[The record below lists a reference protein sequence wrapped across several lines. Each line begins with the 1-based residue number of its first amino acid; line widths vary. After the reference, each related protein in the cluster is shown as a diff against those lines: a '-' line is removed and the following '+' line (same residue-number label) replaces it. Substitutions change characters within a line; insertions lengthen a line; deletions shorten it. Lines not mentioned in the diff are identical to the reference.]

1 MAEASRVQEIL
12 DRALADI
19 AGARSTSE
27 LEQIRVTVLGR
38 SGQLTTLLRSLGSV
52 PAAERPRV
60 GQEANQAKLRIE
72 ERLGA
77 RVDELKREEHARALA
92 AERVDLTLPG
102 RYTPPGAVHPITRV
116 QDEIIEIFEGLGFSV
131 AEGPEVETDYYNFA
145 ALNFP
150 DDHPAR
156 DMQDTFHLS
165 PDTLLRTHTSP
176 VQIRTMRAQRPPV
189 RAIFPGRVY
198 RRDADITHSPMFHQV
213 EGLAVDRHI
222 TMADL
227 KTTLELF
234 AREMFGPRSRLRFR
248 ASFFPFTE
256 PSAEADV
263 LCFLCGGEGCRVC
276 GDGWLEILGSGM
288 VHPNVLRN
296 VGYDPE
302 EVTGWAFGMGVE
314 RVAMLK
320 YRLDDIR
327 LLFENDLRFLQQFA
341 PPYSSPVSTS
351 PLGTVPLTLP
361 SPQRGEGP
369 PSSPSSSGKERGQGS
384 TSSVSPSGGGGR
396 AEGDGGQARR

>member
-1 MAEASRVQEIL
+1 MSGNSRVQAIL
-12 DRALADI
+12 DRVRAQI
-19 AGARSTSE
+19 AGARSTTD
-27 LEQIRVTVLGR
+27 LEQIRIRVLGR
-38 SGQLTTLLRSLGSV
+38 SGELTGLLRSLGAV

-60 GQEANQAKLRIE
+60 GQQANQAKGEIE
-72 ERLGA
+72 ALITDKLAALKRAERDRALEAERL
-77 RVDELKREEHARALA
+77 
-92 AERVDLTLPG
+92 DLTLPG
-102 RYTPPGAVHPITRV
+102 RRIPPGAVHPVTRV

-131 AEGPEVETDYYNFA
+131 AEGPEIETDYYNFS

-176 VQIRTMRAQRPPV
+176 VQIRTMKARRPPV
-189 RAIFPGRVY
+189 RFIFPGKVY

-213 EGLAVDRHI
+213 EGLAVDRHV

-227 KTTLELF
+227 KATLELF
-234 AREMFGPRSRLRFR
+234 AQQMFGPRSRLRFR
-248 ASFFPFTE
+248 PSFFPFTE

-263 LCFLCGGEGCRVC
+263 VCFLCGGVGCRVC
-276 GDGWLEILGSGM
+276 KDGWLEILGSGM

-302 EVTGWAFGMGVE
+302 EVTGWAFGMGVD

-320 YRLDDIR
+320 YGIDDIR
-327 LLFENDLRFLQQFA
+327 LLFENDLRFLGQFA
-341 PPYSSPVSTS
+341 P
-351 PLGTVPLTLP
+351 GW
-361 SPQRGEGP
+361 
-369 PSSPSSSGKERGQGS
+369 SGAPAG
-384 TSSVSPSGGGGR
+384 
-396 AEGDGGQARR
+396 GDGR

>member
-1 MAEASRVQEIL
+1 VSSADARVHAIL
-12 DRALADI
+12 DRALAEV
-19 AGARSTSE
+19 AAARSTSE
-27 LEQIRVTVLGR
+27 LDQVRVRVLGR
-38 SGQLTTLLRSLGSV
+38 SGELTALLRSLGSI

-60 GQEANQAKLRIE
+60 GQEANDAKAQIESRIA
-72 ERLGA
+72 ERLQA
-77 RVDELKREEHARALA
+77 LKTRERQEALA
-92 AERVDLTLPG
+92 AERLDLTLPG
-102 RYTPPGAVHPITRV
+102 RCTPPGAVHPISRV

-131 AEGPEVETDYYNFA
+131 AQGPEIETDYYNFA

-156 DMQDTFHLS
+156 DMQDTFHIS

-176 VQIRTMRAQRPPV
+176 VQIRTMKAQAPPV
-189 RAIFPGRVY
+189 RAIFPGKVY

-213 EGLAVDRHI
+213 EGLAVDRHV

-227 KTTLELF
+227 KATLELF
-234 AREMFGPRSRLRFR
+234 ARQMFGPRSRLRFR
-248 ASFFPFTE
+248 PSFFPFTE

-263 LCFLCGGEGCRVC
+263 LCFLCGGAGCRVC

-302 EVTGWAFGMGVE
+302 EVTGWAFGMGID

-320 YRLDDIR
+320 YGIDDIR
-327 LLFENDLRFLQQFA
+327 LLFENDLRFLEQWSPA
-341 PPYSSPVSTS
+341 PSGRS
-351 PLGTVPLTLP
+351 LDA
-361 SPQRGEGP
+361 
-369 PSSPSSSGKERGQGS
+369 SPSR
-384 TSSVSPSGGGGR
+384 
-396 AEGDGGQARR
+396 